1 MRYES
6 FYPFARQQPPPA
18 PMGQMNFGPPPQM
31 EQLQAPMHPFMN
43 GPQNN
48 PLGAPMNGPQNNPLG
63 GPMAGPQNQPLG
75 GPTDGQGGQPIP
87 SKMESYMQTANQFL
101 NTAQQFAPV
110 VQQFAPMV
118 QNLPAMWRL
127 YKGFQSLPTAGAAS
141 LPVSGAGA
149 ARSVANVASGLS
161 SPRIFQPPIR

>member
-6 FYPFARQQPPPA
+6 FYPFARQQSQPTS
-18 PMGQMNFGPPPQM
+18 MGQTSFGPPSQM
-31 EQLQAPMHPFMN
+31 RQQTPRQPFMN
-43 GPQNN
+43 DPMGNPFGGQTGNPPGGPMGN
-48 PLGAPMNGPQNNPLG
+48 PAG
-63 GPMAGPQNQPLG
+63 GPMAG
-75 GPTDGQGGQPIP
+75 QGEQQVP

-127 YKGFQSLPTAGAAS
+127 YKGFQSLPVAGAAS
-141 LPVSGAGA
+141 LPVSGGVSA

-161 SPRIFQPPIR
+161 APRIFQPPIR

>member
-1 MRYES
+1 MGN
-6 FYPFARQQPPPA
+6 PP
-18 PMGQMNFGPPPQM
+18 
-31 EQLQAPMHPFMN
+31 
-43 GPQNN
+43 
-48 PLGAPMNGPQNNPLG
+48 G
-63 GPMAGPQNQPLG
+63 GPMP
-75 GPTDGQGGQPIP
+75 GQGEQQVP

-127 YKGFQSLPTAGAAS
+127 YKGFQSLPVAGAAS
-141 LPVSGAGA
+141 IPTSGVAA

-161 SPRIFQPPIR
+161 APRIFQPPIR

>member
-6 FYPFARQQPPPA
+6 FYPFARQQSQPTSMGQTGFGPRSQMRQQPPPI
-18 PMGQMNFGPPPQM
+18 Q
-31 EQLQAPMHPFMN
+31 PFMN
-43 GPQNN
+43 DQMGN
-48 PLGAPMNGPQNNPLG
+48 PFGNPMGNPSG
-63 GPMAGPQNQPLG
+63 GPMAGQGEQPV
-75 GPTDGQGGQPIP
+75 P

-127 YKGFQSLPTAGAAS
+127 YKGFQSLPVAGAANP
-141 LPVSGAGA
+141 PVSGGIA
-149 ARSVANVASGLS
+149 AAQSVANVSSGLS
-161 SPRIFQPPIR
+161 TPRIFQPPIQ

>member
-6 FYPFARQQPPPA
+6 FYPFARQQPSPP
-18 PMGQMNFGPPPQM
+18 PMGQSGFGLPPQFG
-31 EQLQAPMHPFMN
+31 QGQAPRQPF
-43 GPQNN
+43 P
-48 PLGAPMNGPQNNPLG
+48 G
-63 GPMAGPQNQPLG
+63 GPMNNLFG
-75 GPTDGQGGQPIP
+75 GPRPSQSMQQAP

-127 YKGFQSLPTAGAAS
+127 YKGFQSLPSAG
-141 LPVSGAGA
+141 G
-149 ARSVANVASGLS
+149 SVANASRAAQAAAPSVPAGS
-161 SPRIFQPPIR
+161 SIPRIFQPPGR

>member
-1 MRYES
+1 MN
-6 FYPFARQQPPPA
+6 PFIHSRDNNRHRLPWDKRASDHLLKWGNCNTQTTIHEWSA
-18 PMGQMNFGPPPQM
+18 
-31 EQLQAPMHPFMN
+31 EQSIRRVQWA

-48 PLGAPMNGPQNNPLG
+48 PIGQSSG
-63 GPMAGPQNQPLG
+63 GPMAG
-75 GPTDGQGGQPIP
+75 QGEQQVP

-127 YKGFQSLPTAGAAS
+127 YKGFQSLPVAGAAS
-141 LPVSGAGA
+141 LP
-149 ARSVANVASGLS
+149 ASG
-161 SPRIFQPPIR
+161 

>member
-18 PMGQMNFGPPPQM
+18 SMGQMNFGPPPQM

-48 PLGAPMNGPQNNPLG
+48 PLGAPMNGPQNNPQG
-63 GPMAGPQNQPLG
+63 GPMG
-75 GPTDGQGGQPIP
+75 GQGEQPIP

-101 NTAQQFAPV
+101 NTAQQFAPM

-127 YKGFQSLPTAGAAS
+127 YKGFQSLPVAGAAS
-141 LPVSGAGA
+141 LPVGGGIGA

-161 SPRIFQPPIR
+161 APRIFQPPIR

>member
-18 PMGQMNFGPPPQM
+18 NTGQMNFGPPPQM
-31 EQLQAPMHPFMN
+31 EQLQAPMQPFMN

-48 PLGAPMNGPQNNPLG
+48 PYGAPMNGPQNNPLG
-63 GPMAGPQNQPLG
+63 GPMG
-75 GPTDGQGGQPIP
+75 GQGEQPIP
-87 SKMESYMQTANQFL
+87 SRMESYMQTANQFL

-127 YKGFQSLPTAGAAS
+127 YKGFQSLPVAGAAS
-141 LPVSGAGA
+141 LPSTGAVA
-149 ARSVANVASGLS
+149 ARSVANVTSGLS
-161 SPRIFQPPIR
+161 APRIFQPPIR